1 MTELLAWIEDT
12 LEALSITPQEIVANT
27 SGTFAEIVVT
37 VSEDDLDRLYDELG
51 QARRGIGSIA
61 RAIGED
67 HGVTT
72 RIFFESA

>member
-1 MTELLAWIEDT
+1 MTELLAWLEAT
-12 LEALSITPQEIVANT
+12 LEALSITPHETVANI

-37 VSEDDLDRLYDELG
+37 LSPDDLDRLYDDLS

-67 HGVTT
+67 QGVTT